1 MFYEYLEVHGEW
13 YYFYKGKKVVD
24 VVPHGIGTLLD
35 LIHHFISREL
45 SQGQNSAYLYT
56 HLCYTFISLISTPII
71 TEGIVQYM
79 LCVKSLQTCFLISH
93 KYFPNKPMS
102 NHLYLWSTLSIELAN
117 SQYIFFTY
125 LHTFWFKENRGGGAA
140 SCLVTKH
147 QTSIWYSHSVSTLLL
162 VYAEGLL
169 PTLPPSTGVSGC
181 GYLCSSNPP
190 LHRGAKTD

>member
-125 LHTFWFKENRGGGAA
+125 LHTFWFKENRGGGGSFLSGDQAPDIYLVLSFCFDAA
-140 SCLVTKH
+140 L
-147 QTSIWYSHSVSTLLL
+147 
-162 VYAEGLL
+162 GLR
-169 PTLPPSTGVSGC
+169 
-181 GYLCSSNPP
+181 
-190 LHRGAKTD
+190 RGATTHSTTLYWSERLWIFVL